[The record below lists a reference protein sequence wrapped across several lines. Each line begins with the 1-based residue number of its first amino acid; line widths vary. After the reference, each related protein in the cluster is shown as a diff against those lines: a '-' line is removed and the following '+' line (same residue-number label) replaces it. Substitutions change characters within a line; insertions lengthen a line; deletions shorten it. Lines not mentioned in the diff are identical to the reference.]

1 MLILHQYFRT
11 PYEGGALRSY
21 FLAKALVESGTP
33 VVIITASNGSTLRHE
48 IIDGIE
54 VSYLPIP
61 YDNRFGFYK
70 RALAFIRYI
79 VRSIRVIS
87 RIKKDIS
94 LCYAI
99 SVPLTVGLVARWMK
113 WYYKIPYIF
122 EVGDL
127 WPDAPIQIGVVNNFF
142 LKKFLYLFEA
152 STYQQ
157 AESIVALSPMIQST
171 IQQRCPSK
179 KIHLIPNMSDVDYY
193 QPEAKLKVLEDEFA
207 VTGKFV
213 VSYIGA
219 LGLANGLDFLLECA
233 RACQKVSLPVHF
245 FVCGDGAKADHLKS
259 TAANLHLKNT
269 TFLPFQN
276 REGVKRLM
284 NITDATMI
292 CYKPLPILETGSPN
306 KYFDGLAAGK
316 IIITNFGGW
325 IKNEV
330 ESEQCGFSL
339 SPNNPQG
346 VVEKLNL
353 FIQDSSLKLK
363 YQQAARKLAERKY
376 SRVQLCK
383 EWINIISEKN
393 KRDPN

>member
-21 FLAKALVESGTP
+21 YLARALVESGIP
-33 VVIITASNGSTLRHE
+33 VVVITASNGATFRNE

-70 RALAFIRYI
+70 RTLAFVRYI
-79 VRSIRVIS
+79 MGSIRLIS
-87 RIKKDIS
+87 KIQKDIS

-113 WYYKIPYIF
+113 WFFKIPFIF

-127 WPDAPIQIGVVNNFF
+127 WPDAPIQIGAINNFF
-142 LKKFLYLFEA
+142 LKKILYLFEVG
-152 STYQQ
+152 TYQQ

-179 KIHLIPNMSDVDYY
+179 TIHLIPNMSDVLYY
-193 QPEAKLKVLEDEFA
+193 QPEAKTKVLEDEFA

-233 RACQKVSLPVHF
+233 RACQKASLPVHF
-245 FVCGDGAKADHLKS
+245 IVCGDGAMGD
-259 TAANLHLKNT
+259 HLKNT
-269 TFLPFQN
+269 AGNLHLNNITFLPFQN

-284 NITDATMI
+284 NITDAAMI

-325 IKNEV
+325 IKDEI
-330 ESEQCGFSL
+330 ESEHCGFSL
-339 SPNNPQG
+339 SANSPQNI
-346 VVEKLNL
+346 VDKLNP

-383 EWINIISEKN
+383 EWTNIISTK
-393 KRDPN
+393 K

>member
-21 FLAKALVESGTP
+21 YLAKALVERGIP
-33 VVIITASNGSTLRHE
+33 VVIITASNDSTLRHE

-79 VRSIRVIS
+79 LGSIRLIS
-87 RIKKDIS
+87 KIEKEIS

-113 WYYKIPYIF
+113 WYHKIPYIF

-127 WPDAPIQIGVVNNFF
+127 WPDAPIQIGAINNFF

-152 STYQQ
+152 GTYQQ

-179 KIHLIPNMSDVDYY
+179 KIHLISNMSDVQYY
-193 QPEAKLKVLEDEFA
+193 QPEAKSKVLEDEFA

-233 RACQKVSLPVHF
+233 RSCQKASQPVHF
-245 FVCGDGAKADHLKS
+245 VVCGDGAMADHLKN
-259 TAANLHLKNT
+259 TAVKLHLNNI

-284 NITDATMI
+284 NITDATII
-292 CYKPLPILETGSPN
+292 CYKPIPILETGSPN

-339 SPNNPQG
+339 SSNSPQSI
-346 VVEKLNL
+346 VEKLNP
-353 FIQDSSLKLK
+353 FIQDPSLKNK

-376 SRVQLCK
+376 SRVQLCS
-383 EWINIISEKN
+383 EWTNIIAEKI
-393 KRDPN
+393 KHYPS